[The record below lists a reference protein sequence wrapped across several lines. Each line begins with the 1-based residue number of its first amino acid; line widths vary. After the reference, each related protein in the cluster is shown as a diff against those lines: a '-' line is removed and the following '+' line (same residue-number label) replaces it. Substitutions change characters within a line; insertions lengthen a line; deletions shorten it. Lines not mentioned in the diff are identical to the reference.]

1 MFSVVKNELFKVK
14 MQLAVG
20 STQDKSRYGESLE

>member
-20 STQDKSRYGESLE
+20 STQDKADKVNQ

>member
-14 MQLAVG
+14 MHLAVG
-20 STQDKSRYGESLE
+20 STQDKVDKVNQ

>member
-14 MQLAVG
+14 MQLAIG
-20 STQDKSRYGESLE
+20 STQDKADKANH

>member
-20 STQDKSRYGESLE
+20 STQDKADKVNH

>member
-14 MQLAVG
+14 MQLAVD
-20 STQDKSRYGESLE
+20 SAQDKADKVNH